1 MQYLLGAGGSA
12 SEGGGHAAG
21 VFDELRPM
29 LLSIGP
35 LLEMDSNMQHD
46 DDSQLQR
53 HYWMSESDTS
63 QSKTEQQSNLL
74 SDVWIDPALLHP
86 LKSIVMCYYS
96 I

>member
-35 LLEMDSNMQHD
+35 LLEMDSNMTMTR
-46 DDSQLQR
+46 S
-53 HYWMSESDTS
+53 YSDTIGCQRQTRANPRQNNS
-63 QSKTEQQSNLL
+63 QICS
-74 SDVWIDPALLHP
+74 
-86 LKSIVMCYYS
+86 VMFG
-96 I
+96 